1 MSAGRRAEELD
12 EESRG
17 LLRQIVE
24 RQAWRAIVLANIR
37 GHGQKFLPGVGERRA
52 FANDLAYHLETLEV
66 TEDVHRRLGGE
77 DLYLT
82 VRGRLED
89 IPYPASRLELGLCLL
104 ICELAERVA
113 ATGYRA
119 SSCEDIARLAERS
132 LAAKWEGSRGELEF
146 LSEFCADEGNRPR
159 VREVFDNWFAIAE
172 RSFGRPGS
180 AGDERAVALG
190 LRTSSAGDT
199 AEEFRSRVGEFAG
212 DCGLQ

>member
-1 MSAGRRAEELD
+1 MLLTGRRVSAQEALD
-12 EESRG
+12 WG
-17 LLRQIVE
+17 LV
-24 RQAWRAIVLANIR
+24 
-37 GHGQKFLPGVGERRA
+37 
-52 FANDLAYHLETLEV
+52 
-66 TEDVHRRLGGE
+66 
-77 DLYLT
+77 
-82 VRGRLED
+82 GRLVE
-89 IPYPASRLELGLCLL
+89 PGTALKEAL
-104 ICELAERVA
+104 ELAERVA